1 MAIDR
6 DERDALIEA
15 VRDAAAA
22 GPRDFID
29 ERGMPQRD
37 GRLWKVLT
45 EQMGLAGL
53 LVKESDGGVG
63 AGIAEVA
70 IVLEQLAN
78 SLAVVPALTSLGMA
92 TTLLRIADTEPAA
105 ALLNELASGA
115 ITAAVVWP
123 APESHAATPV
133 LTASGTPDAGTAVAV
148 SGHADFV
155 LDGVDADVL
164 LVPATCS
171 GVPVVV
177 SIETSDQWVQLTSMG
192 AMDLTRGVASVD
204 FTDAPGT
211 VLGVQTDVQGALD
224 VALVLI
230 AAEQVGIAQRCHDA
244 AVAWAKE
251 RVQFD
256 RPIGQFQA
264 IKHQLVN
271 LLMAL
276 ELARS
281 CLDNAVAAA
290 ETYLLGRTAGNASAL
305 SVAASVAKAACGDAA
320 MLVADESLH
329 ILGGIG
335 FTWEHDAHL
344 YFRRAKTL
352 EVFLGAPAAHRRRCA
367 NILLEG
373 ATVGV

>member
-1 MAIDR
+1 VAIDR
-6 DERDALIEA
+6 DERDALVEA

-37 GRLWKVLT
+37 ERLWKLLT
-45 EQMGLAGL
+45 EEMGLAGL
-53 LVKESDGGVG
+53 LVEESDGGVG

-92 TTLLRIADTEPAA
+92 TTLLRIADTKAAA

-123 APESHAATPV
+123 VPESHAATPV
-133 LTASGTPDAGTAVAV
+133 FTASGTPEVGAAVAV

-171 GVPVVV
+171 GIPVVV
-177 SIETSDQWVQLTSMG
+177 SIETSDQWVQLTSMS

-204 FTDAPGT
+204 FTEAPGT
-211 VLGVQTDVQGALD
+211 VVGVQTDVQGALD
-224 VALVLI
+224 IALVLI

-290 ETYLLGRTAGNASAL
+290 ETYLLGSTAGNASAL

-352 EVFLGAPAAHRRRCA
+352 EVLLGAPATHRRRCA
-367 NILLEG
+367 TILLEG
-373 ATVGV
+373 AAVSV